1 VSDYWCSG
9 DYARVTLQLEEI
21 VRRRRRREREG
32 GIGQKGRAGRERERE
47 SLCRVCNL
55 TPIM

>member
-21 VRRRRRREREG
+21 SEEEEEREREG

-47 SLCRVCNL
+47 RVFAACA
-55 TPIM
+55 T